1 MNLRIGIT
9 DDHTLFRKSLKFLI
23 NSFDNMEVKLDA
35 DNGIELLENLKSI
48 SIDVLLLD
56 LQMPEMDGF
65 EACKRLNEFYPEI
78 KILVLTHLDEKET
91 IRRVLDLNIQGYFT
105 KNTDPQEL
113 QHAILKLNNNGF
125 YFEKNLTSV
134 IDFIK
139 DNPETEV
146 ETEIIKTFSKREMQI
161 LKLTIEEYSGMEIAN
176 KLFISPKTVEKHKRN
191 LMDKSNSKNFIGVII
206 YALQQNILSIERLK
220 NNTTL
225 YKR

>member
-23 NSFDNMEVKLDA
+23 NSFDNMEVKLEA
-35 DNGIELLENLKSI
+35 DNGVELLKNLKSI
-48 SIDVLLLD
+48 SIEVLLLD
-56 LQMPEMDGF
+56 LQMPKMDGF
-65 EACKRLNEFYPEI
+65 ETCKRLNEFYPEI

-125 YFEKNLTSV
+125 YFEKNLSSI

-139 DNPETEV
+139 DN
-146 ETEIIKTFSKREMQI
+146 
-161 LKLTIEEYSGMEIAN
+161 LKL
-176 KLFISPKTVEKHKRN
+176 KLK
-191 LMDKSNSKNFIGVII
+191 LKS
-206 YALQQNILSIERLK
+206 
-220 NNTTL
+220 
-225 YKR
+225 